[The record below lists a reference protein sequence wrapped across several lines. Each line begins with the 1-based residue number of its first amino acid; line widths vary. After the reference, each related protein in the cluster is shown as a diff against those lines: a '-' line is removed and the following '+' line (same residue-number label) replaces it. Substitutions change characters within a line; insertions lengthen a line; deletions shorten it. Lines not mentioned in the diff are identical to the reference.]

1 MTLPP
6 RERERPGIP
15 LRAVVPNAVT
25 ALALCSGLSGIR
37 FAITGEWDK
46 ALMFVAIAALLD
58 GLDGRIARMLRGQSR
73 FGAELDS
80 LSDVVAFG
88 VAPALIVYLWVL
100 QVENSPSW
108 RTYGW
113 VFALAY
119 AVCMALR
126 LARFNARIDAE
137 DQPHKSAGFLTGVPA
152 PAGAGI
158 MLLPILLWLSS
169 DRQWN
174 WLERPELIMAWS
186 GFSAFL
192 IISSIATFSMG
203 ALRVKRSFRLQAVLL
218 IVLVGAALFAV
229 PWETLSAVALIYLA
243 SIPFSVMRYAVVKK
257 RRARQPA
264 GEPTLP
270 LAPPLPPVPPKAPA
284 RHRRSPPDAP

>member
-1 MTLPP
+1 MSLPP

-37 FAITGEWDK
+37 FAITAEWDK
-46 ALMFVAIAALLD
+46 ALMFIGIAALLD

-80 LSDVVAFG
+80 LSDLVAFG
-88 VAPALIVYLWVL
+88 VAPALIIYLWVL
-100 QVENSPSW
+100 QIGNSPGW
-108 RTYGW
+108 NTYGW

-119 AVCMALR
+119 AVCMAMR
-126 LARFNARIDAE
+126 LARFNARIDVE

-158 MLLPILLWLSS
+158 MLLPVMLWLASG
-169 DRQWN
+169 RQWT
-174 WLERPELIMAWS
+174 WLEHPVLIMLWS

-192 IISSIATFSMG
+192 IISSLATFSMG
-203 ALRVKRSFRLQAVLL
+203 ALRLKRNVRLEAILV
-218 IVLVGAALFAV
+218 IVLIGIAMIVA
-229 PWETLSAVALIYLA
+229 PWATLSAVAIVYLA
-243 SIPFSVMRYAVVKK
+243 TIPLSILRYAAVKR
-257 RRARQPA
+257 RRARQAA

-270 LAPPLPPVPPKAPA
+270 LSPPLPPAPPAPA
-284 RHRRSPPDAP
+284 RQRRSPPDAP

>member
-1 MTLPP
+1 MSLPP
-6 RERERPGIP
+6 QRRERPGIP

-37 FAITGEWDK
+37 FAITAEWDK
-46 ALMFVAIAALLD
+46 ALMFIGIAALLD

-80 LSDVVAFG
+80 LSDLVAFG
-88 VAPALIVYLWVL
+88 VAPALIIYLWVL
-100 QVENSPSW
+100 QIGNSPGW
-108 RTYGW
+108 NTYGW

-119 AVCMALR
+119 AVCMAMR
-126 LARFNARIDAE
+126 LARFNARIDVE

-158 MLLPILLWLSS
+158 MLLPVMLWLASG
-169 DRQWN
+169 RQWT
-174 WLERPELIMAWS
+174 WLEHPVLIMLWS

-192 IISSIATFSMG
+192 IISSLATFSMG
-203 ALRVKRSFRLQAVLL
+203 ALRLKRSVRLEAILV
-218 IVLVGAALFAV
+218 IVLIGIAMIVA
-229 PWETLSAVALIYLA
+229 PWATLSAVAIVYLA
-243 SIPFSVMRYAVVKK
+243 TIPLSILRYAAVKR
-257 RRARQPA
+257 RRARQAA

-270 LAPPLPPVPPKAPA
+270 LSPPLPPAPPAPA
-284 RHRRSPPDAP
+284 RQRRSPPDAP